1 LPENIRRTQSLYRRT
16 MLRGGMAG
24 AVTLGLGARAGFATD
39 NTVRIGFLYP
49 NLTTL
54 ILGVAQQIGAYQR
67 QNLTV
72 KDERFTSGQ
81 SVDGAQALWT
91 GDLDLYFGGG
101 PEVATLDSRSVD
113 AGSGA
118 PVAVVSGANAGHTN
132 FVLGNKIKA
141 TSFDEL
147 VGHNLRIA
155 VSSPSSDHLALF
167 QGWLRVEKHMTP
179 DQLGWQFLPVQG
191 ADMPTALL
199 TDQIDGFLHSEPT
212 TTLAIMSHAG
222 RLFMSARSG
231 DFGKDPP
238 PMTFL
243 MGNRAFLEKKPD
255 LARRFMAAVFDA
267 NAHYSAASKEDNIK
281 LISSWSGVKPEVLQ
295 IAYPRINPIMS
306 MTKAQ
311 AQKWWDYIGV
321 AMVAR
326 GEVSKKIEPFRDLF
340 ALQFQPLPAS
350 EI

>member
-1 LPENIRRTQSLYRRT
+1 MPENTRTAHGLNRRTI
-16 MLRGGMAG
+16 LRGGMAG
-24 AVTLGLGARAGFATD
+24 TVTLGLGTRVAVAAN

-54 ILGVAQQIGAYQR
+54 ILGVAQETGAYQR
-67 QNLTV
+67 QDLTI

-81 SVDGAQALWT
+81 SVDGVQALWT

-101 PEVATLDSRSVD
+101 PEVATLDSRSID
-113 AGSGA
+113 ANSGA
-118 PVAVVSGANAGHTN
+118 PVAVLSGANAGHTN
-132 FVLGNKIKA
+132 FVLSNKIKA

-147 VGHNLRIA
+147 VGRNLRIA

-167 QGWLRVEKHMTP
+167 QGWLRVEKHITP

-212 TTLAIMSHAG
+212 TTLAITSHAG
-222 RLFMSARSG
+222 RLFMSARNG

-243 MGNRAFLEKKPD
+243 MGNRGFLEKKPD
-255 LARRFMAAVFDA
+255 LARRFMAAVFEA
-267 NAHYSAASKEDNIK
+267 NAHYRTASKEANIK
-281 LISSWSGVKPEVLQ
+281 LISSWSGVKPDVLQ

-306 MTKAQ
+306 MTRAQ
-311 AQKWWDYIGV
+311 AQKWWDYIGL

-340 ALQFQPLPAS
+340 ALQYQPLPAS